1 MSRVARKRRSNPP
14 PATPLQS
21 LLEKHLEDLLLKN
34 YSEYTIKGRRVHIGF
49 FLDWCNERGITE
61 PVEVTR
67 TVLESYQ
74 RHVFHYRKKN
84 GEPLSFTGQHDRIV
98 PLRVWFRW
106 MARQH
111 HILHNPASE
120 LELPRL
126 GMRLPKAV
134 LTASEA
140 EQVMQQT
147 NIHDPLGLRDRAIL
161 ETLYSTGMRRLELV
175 NLTLWD
181 LDLERATV
189 AIRQGK
195 GKKDRMIPIGE
206 RALGWIDRYQKDM
219 RPELI
224 VGRDPA
230 IRSTLFL
237 THTGEAFTPNRLTQL
252 VRGYVQAADLGKT
265 GSCHL
270 FRHTMATLM
279 LENGADIRYIQA
291 MLGHVELSTTQIY
304 TQVSIRKLK
313 EIHTATHPARLRA
326 PRASASTAEPEPTAE
341 ELLAALA
348 AEAAEEDAEAGDTR
362 ACRTPPAPA

>member
-1 MSRVARKRRSNPP
+1 MMSSVVRKHR
-14 PATPLQS
+14 PATPLES

-49 FLDWCNERGITE
+49 FLDWCAERGITE

-84 GEPLSFTGQHDRIV
+84 GEPLSFTGQHDRLV
-98 PLRVWFRW
+98 PLRVWFKW
-106 MARQH
+106 MARNH

-126 GMRLPKAV
+126 GIRLPKAV

-147 NIHDPLGLRDRAIL
+147 KIHDPLGLRDRAIL

-175 NLTLWD
+175 RLTLWD

-195 GKKDRMIPIGE
+195 GKKDRIIPLGDRTALWIRKYLDQSRPQLVCEPDDRIVFVSNAGE
-206 RALGWIDRYQKDM
+206 
-219 RPELI
+219 
-224 VGRDPA
+224 
-230 IRSTLFL
+230 TLSLDYL
-237 THTGEAFTPNRLTQL
+237 TEM
-252 VRGYVQAADLGKT
+252 VRGYVDAAEIGKR
-265 GSCHL
+265 GACHL

-279 LENGADIRYIQA
+279 LEGGADIRFIQA
-291 MLGHVELSTTQIY
+291 MLGHADLKTTQIY
-304 TQVSIRKLK
+304 THVAIRQLQ
-313 EIHTATHPARLRA
+313 EIHRATHPAKLERDKREIEEKL
-326 PRASASTAEPEPTAE
+326 EAE
-341 ELLAALA
+341 E
-348 AEAAEEDAEAGDTR
+348 AEDV
-362 ACRTPPAPA
+362 

>member
-1 MSRVARKRRSNPP
+1 MSRIVRKHRS
-14 PATPLQS
+14 ATPPES
-21 LLEKHLEDLLLKN
+21 LLDKHLEDLKVKN

-49 FLDWCNERGITE
+49 FLDWCVERGISE

-74 RHVFHYRKKN
+74 RHVFHYRKKS
-84 GEPLSFTGQHDRIV
+84 GEPLSYTGQHDRPV
-98 PLRVWFRW
+98 PLRVWFKW

-134 LTASEA
+134 LTAAEA
-140 EQVMQQT
+140 EQVTMQT
-147 NIHDPLGLRDRAIL
+147 KIHDPLGLRDRAIL

-195 GKKDRMIPIGE
+195 GKKDRIIPLGDRTALWIRKYLDESRPRLASDPDDKIVFLSNAGE
-206 RALGWIDRYQKDM
+206 PLSLDY
-219 RPELI
+219 
-224 VGRDPA
+224 
-230 IRSTLFL
+230 L
-237 THTGEAFTPNRLTQL
+237 TEM
-252 VRGYVQAADLGKT
+252 VRGYVDAANIGKR
-265 GSCHL
+265 GACHL

-279 LENGADIRYIQA
+279 LEGGADIRFIQA
-291 MLGHVELSTTQIY
+291 MLGHADLKTTQIY
-304 TQVSIRKLK
+304 THVAIRQLQ
-313 EIHTATHPARLRA
+313 EIHRATHPAKLERDKRELED
-326 PRASASTAEPEPTAE
+326 SLHAEQEHE
-341 ELLAALA
+341 HE
-348 AEAAEEDAEAGDTR
+348 
-362 ACRTPPAPA
+362 

>member
-1 MSRVARKRRSNPP
+1 MSRVVRKRRSNPP
-14 PATPLQS
+14 PATPLQA
-21 LLEKHLEDLLLKN
+21 LLKHLDDLRIKN
-34 YSEYTIKGRRVHIGF
+34 YSEYTVKNRRVHIGF
-49 FLDWCNERGITE
+49 FLDWCDQRGISE

-98 PLRVWFRW
+98 PLRVWFKW

-111 HILHNPASE
+111 YILHNPASE

-161 ETLYSTGMRRLELV
+161 ETLYSTGMRRIELV
-175 NLTLWD
+175 RLTLWD

-195 GKKDRMIPIGE
+195 GKKDRIIPLGD
-206 RALGWIDRYQKDM
+206 RTALWVLKYLDGA
-219 RPELI
+219 RPQLASEPDDKVVFLSNA
-224 VGRDPA
+224 GDPL
-230 IRSTLFL
+230 SLDYL
-237 THTGEAFTPNRLTQL
+237 TEM
-252 VRGYVQAADLGKT
+252 VRGYVDAADVGKR
-265 GSCHL
+265 GACHL

-279 LENGADIRYIQA
+279 LEGGADIRFIQA
-291 MLGHVELSTTQIY
+291 MLGHADLKTTQIY
-304 TQVSIRKLK
+304 THVAIRQLQ
-313 EIHTATHPARLRA
+313 EIHRATHPAKLERDKHELR
-326 PRASASTAEPEPTAE
+326 EKLEAE
-341 ELLAALA
+341 E
-348 AEAAEEDAEAGDTR
+348 AEDV
-362 ACRTPPAPA
+362 